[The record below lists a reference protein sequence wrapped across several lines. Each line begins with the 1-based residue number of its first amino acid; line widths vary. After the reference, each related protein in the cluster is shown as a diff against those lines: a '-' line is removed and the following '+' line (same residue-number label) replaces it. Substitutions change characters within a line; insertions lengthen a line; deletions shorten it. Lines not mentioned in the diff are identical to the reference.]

1 MRLAPLPPAWRP
13 ARPADWPRLRQLLA
27 RREAAWLSLIDR
39 LEAAAPWWHRH
50 LWLLEPVPGAPAPK
64 ACFYLNESGLA
75 FLAADP
81 DNDADLFLEAL
92 VRVCRRPLARLYCL
106 IGLESQIRRLQS
118 IISRPTL
125 ADTVYAL
132 MAKPGPAAPL
142 PARGAG
148 EGRGVRPGTWPSR
161 TGSGFL
167 WRGLD
172 IRRATE
178 ADTESLLEL
187 QCLYEVEEVLVP
199 GHAQNRQLSRS
210 LLAASLREQCLFCAS
225 DGRQLVAKAG
235 TNGRAWNLV
244 QIGGVFTLPGWR
256 NRGIGEHLM
265 GALLAEI
272 AGQGFGASLF
282 VKRRNAAALRL
293 YDKLGFDTIGDL
305 VIAYY

>member
-1 MRLAPLPPAWRP
+1 MKPAPLPLAWRP

-39 LEAAAPWWHRH
+39 LEAASPWWHRH
-50 LWLLEPVPGAPAPK
+50 LWLLEPVPGAPAPQ

-81 DNDADLFLEAL
+81 ERDTDLFLETL
-92 VRVCRRPLARLYCL
+92 VHICRRPLARLYCL
-106 IGLESQIRRLQS
+106 IGLESQVRRLQAL
-118 IISRPTL
+118 IRRATL
-125 ADTVYAL
+125 ADNAYAL
-132 MAKPGPAAPL
+132 MAKPGPAVRL

-148 EGRGVRPGTWPSR
+148 DDRGIRPGSWPPR
-161 TGSGFL
+161 TGSGYL

-178 ADTESLLEL
+178 ADADSLLEL

-210 LLAASLREQCLFCAS
+210 LLATSLREQCLFCAS
-225 DGRQLVAKAG
+225 DGRQMVAKAG
-235 TNGRAWNLV
+235 TNGSAWNLV
-244 QIGGVFTLPGWR
+244 QIGGVYTLPGWR

-265 GALLAEI
+265 EALLAEI
-272 AGQGFGASLF
+272 ADQGFGASLF

-293 YDKLGFDTIGDL
+293 YDKLGFETIGEL